1 MKITILG
8 TGNVGQALATGWVSA
23 CHAITFGSRQPTG
36 EKAQELVASFEGKV
50 QVQQSA
56 AAIEDAEVV
65 VLAVPWNGAEAVAK
79 SMADWAGKILI
90 DATNPI
96 GPGFSLAVGK
106 DTSGGELVQSWATG
120 ARVVKAFNTTGYNN
134 MLDPVYNGESTTMF
148 IAGNDA
154 DAKHTVTQLTETLG
168 FDVADVGDITKSRF
182 LEPLAMAW
190 ITLAMAQG
198 REIALKLVRR

>member
-23 CHAITFGSRQPTG
+23 GHKITFGSRQPTG
-36 EKAQELVASFEGKV
+36 EKAQELVASFEGKM
-50 QVQQSA
+50 QVQQRTE
-56 AAIEDAEVV
+56 AIASAEVV
-65 VLAVPWNGAEAVAK
+65 VLAVPWNGVESVAK
-79 SMADWAGKILI
+79 SVVDWAGKILI

-134 MLDPVYNGESTTMF
+134 MLDPVYNGASTTMF
-148 IAGNDA
+148 IAGDDA

-182 LEPLAMAW
+182 LEPLALAW
-190 ITLAMAQG
+190 ISLAMVQG

>member
-23 CHAITFGSRQPTG
+23 GHKITFGSRQPTG
-36 EKAQELVASFEGKV
+36 EKAQELVASFEGKM
-50 QVQQSA
+50 QVQQRTE
-56 AAIEDAEVV
+56 AIASAEVV
-65 VLAVPWNGAEAVAK
+65 VLAVPWNGVEAVAK
-79 SMADWAGKILI
+79 SVVDWTGKILI

-134 MLDPVYNGESTTMF
+134 MLDPVYNGASTTMF
-148 IAGNDA
+148 IAGDDA

-182 LEPLAMAW
+182 LEPLALAW
-190 ITLAMAQG
+190 ISLAMVQG

>member
-23 CHAITFGSRQPTG
+23 GHKITFGSRQPTG
-36 EKAQELVASFEGKV
+36 EKAQKLVASFEGKM
-50 QVQQSA
+50 QVQQSTE
-56 AAIEDAEVV
+56 AIASAEVV
-65 VLAVPWNGAEAVAK
+65 VLAVPWNGVEAVAK
-79 SMADWAGKILI
+79 SVVDWAGKILI

-134 MLDPVYNGESTTMF
+134 MLDPVYNGASTTMF
-148 IAGNDA
+148 IAGDDA

-182 LEPLAMAW
+182 LEPLALAW
-190 ITLAMAQG
+190 ISLAMVQG